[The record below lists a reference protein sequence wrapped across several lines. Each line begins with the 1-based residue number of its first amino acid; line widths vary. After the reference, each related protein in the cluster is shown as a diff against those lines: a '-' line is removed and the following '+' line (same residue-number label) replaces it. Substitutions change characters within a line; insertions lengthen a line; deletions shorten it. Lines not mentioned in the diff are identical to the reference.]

1 MAISHP
7 EKLGTV
13 TTPWQNE
20 QIWEVFA
27 DAVASSI
34 SFNLSE
40 QIKTATHGRVTAN
53 IAWDLYHLKDWYPP
67 PRGVPP
73 ILGKVVNEVFVDI
86 TQSQA
91 TFHSTLGLRTDV
103 RKSRDQQSKHGFN
116 WGEGAYID
124 AGFFQLSE
132 PKNGRPSQSNK
143 DPVYSIKDVLDHEV
157 QAIITEWVATIAK
170 KLEVRYKAADTL
182 WRNTETHNPYKARY
196 SLARAAWHTAY
207 TNLVPVLC
215 TRTSQI
221 GVTGVAH
228 PTRDWVGVLCKDAA
242 GAARRPFF
250 TKGDVANPK
259 TAISE
264 PQGNGLIAKNKYY
277 GDHRK
282 GSDVKERRPLALETL
297 GVKERR
303 AQGSEVHR
311 VISESKKTTPERKHK
326 EATEN
331 SFK

>member
-103 RKSRDQQSKHGFN
+103 RKSRDQQSKRGFN

-124 AGFFQLSE
+124 AGFVQLSE

-143 DPVYSIKDVLDHEV
+143 DPVYSIKDVLDHDV
-157 QAIITEWVATIAK
+157 QAVITEWVATIAK
-170 KLEVRYKAADTL
+170 KLEARYKAADTL
-182 WRNTETHNPYKARY
+182 WRNTETHNPYKASY
-196 SLARAAWHTAY
+196 SLARAAWHAAY

-215 TRTSQI
+215 SRTSQI

-242 GAARRPFF
+242 GAARWPFF
-250 TKGDVANPK
+250 SKGDVADPK

-264 PQGNGLIAKNKYY
+264 PQGSGAETVPQL
-277 GDHRK
+277 
-282 GSDVKERRPLALETL
+282 LA
-297 GVKERR
+297 
-303 AQGSEVHR
+303 
-311 VISESKKTTPERKHK
+311 
-326 EATEN
+326 
-331 SFK
+331 